1 MRYAHETLL
10 RRSKFGLA
18 NAPLPPL
25 IIVHRNIN
33 RLWGS
38 PMTKTANHAPL
49 APKFD
54 LDALVAFQK
63 ANLETV
69 VAAQRIFFD
78 LAQTVAKRH
87 AEFVKESFAR
97 VETAFKGYD
106 AKKQPAAY
114 VDEMKAV
121 VEKAMADVKETMDLG
136 IKAQSEVVDLFVKRA
151 TQNFEDVKAI
161 AA

>member
-18 NAPLPPL
+18 KAPLATL

-87 AEFVKESFAR
+87 AEFVKSPS
-97 VETAFKGYD
+97 
-106 AKKQPAAY
+106 PA
-114 VDEMKAV
+114 
-121 VEKAMADVKETMDLG
+121 
-136 IKAQSEVVDLFVKRA
+136 SRPRSRA
-151 TQNFEDVKAI
+151 TTRRSSRPPTSTR
-161 AA
+161 

>member
-1 MRYAHETLL
+1 
-10 RRSKFGLA
+10 
-18 NAPLPPL
+18 
-25 IIVHRNIN
+25 
-33 RLWGS
+33 
-38 PMTKTANHAPL
+38 MTKTANHSPL

-106 AKKQPAAY
+106 AKKPAAY

-121 VEKAMADVKETMDLG
+121 VEKAMADVKETVDLG